1 MRAHVGASVA
11 ADERGRRVSAS
22 LKTFLWFSSGCV
34 APPTSSQLRH
44 DRVFVI
50 CTRVFIRVYDCTCV
64 RARKLANTYTR
75 IRRSGTNLLTPSRRA
90 PNSSL
95 RPSVSPG
102 ITSEVR
108 KSRASRFARRTINNR
123 GTSNKLKHLL
133 ISRASARP
141 R

>member
-50 CTRVFIRVYDCTCV
+50 CTRVFIRVYDCRCKD
-64 RARKLANTYTR
+64 AQTR
-75 IRRSGTNLLTPSRRA
+75 EHVHTHKEERDPT
-90 PNSSL
+90 
-95 RPSVSPG
+95 
-102 ITSEVR
+102 
-108 KSRASRFARRTINNR
+108 F
-123 GTSNKLKHLL
+123 
-133 ISRASARP
+133 
-141 R
+141 